1 MLRRSQSQITAALRQ
16 SELRCTPQ
24 RYFILK
30 YLLENQVH
38 ATADEICRAVNR
50 SNPHTSRATV
60 YNSLRTLVRARLVQE
75 VPLEGKAARFDANV
89 ERHHHFVC
97 DRCGRLE
104 DIEWF
109 DFPALASRKALG
121 RRMIRGYQMLLR
133 GVCESCLNSAGRKGT
148 RNAA

>member
-1 MLRRSQSQITAALRQ
+1 MRRRSQPQIAALLRQ

-30 YLLENQVH
+30 YLLENQVP
-38 ATADEICRAVNR
+38 ATADEIYQAVNR
-50 SNPHTSRATV
+50 SDPHASRATV
-60 YNSLRTLVRARLVQE
+60 YNSLRALLQARLVQE

-104 DIEWF
+104 DIAWF
-109 DFPALASRKALG
+109 DFPALARSYRADGFPKTL
-121 RRMIRGYQMLLR
+121 
-133 GVCESCLNSAGRKGT
+133 EKS
-148 RNAA
+148 